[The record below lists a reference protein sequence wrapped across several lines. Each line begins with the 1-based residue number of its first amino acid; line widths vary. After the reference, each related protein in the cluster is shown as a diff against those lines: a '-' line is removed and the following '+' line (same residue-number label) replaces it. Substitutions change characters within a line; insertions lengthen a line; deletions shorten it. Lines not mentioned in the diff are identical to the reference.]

1 MQELEDFKEI
11 EVEQMKEI
19 IDDVAKETVKELK
32 ATSPCRP
39 QGGKYKKGWKKKV
52 TYENSVRKRT
62 TICNSVYQLT
72 HLLEKG
78 HAKRNGGTVSAI
90 PHIKPAE
97 ERAAANIER
106 RLQKL

>member
-1 MQELEDFKEI
+1 MQELEEFKEI

-32 ATSPCRP
+32 TTSPK
-39 QGGKYKKGWKKKV
+39 QKGKYKKGWKKKV

-78 HAKRNGGTVSAI
+78 HAKRNGGRVPAI

-97 ERAAANIER
+97 ERAVANIER
-106 RLQKL
+106 RLQEL